1 MKKPTVIAQ
10 GGFGLIFRTCGS
22 LIGSPLLLSW
32 ALPSFIAWRDSIPS
46 FIAPEQHQGFRA
58 GSPLVSSAVPLGLL
72 FFFYEP
78 VQLWNDQR
86 HQLGRRFVRPI
97 DLARVDHTVRFQRVL
112 P

>member
-1 MKKPTVIAQ
+1 MGSIGRGFDNKVRSDQFCQPNIAAHSERF
-10 GGFGLIFRTCGS
+10 GGGEESFGERRCG
-22 LIGSPLLLSW
+22 
-32 ALPSFIAWRDSIPS
+32 PS

-58 GSPLVSSAVPLGLL
+58 ASPLVSSAVPLGLL